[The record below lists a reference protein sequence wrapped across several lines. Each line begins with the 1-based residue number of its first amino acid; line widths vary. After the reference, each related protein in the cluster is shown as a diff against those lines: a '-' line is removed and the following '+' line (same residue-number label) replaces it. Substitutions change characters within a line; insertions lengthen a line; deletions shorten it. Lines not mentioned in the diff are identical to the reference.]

1 MTLYEYMA
9 KMKSPDNWSKINEI
23 IQPIVEGDILND
35 DVVRKHVHSLDKLN
49 ELGEHDVYSVLV
61 ERLKNSPLYEKY
73 LK

>member
-1 MTLYEYMA
+1 MYEYMA
-9 KMKSPDNWSKINEI
+9 KMKNSDNWSAITDI

-35 DVVRKHVHSLDKLN
+35 DVVRKNVHSLDKLK
-49 ELGEHDVYSVLV
+49 ELGEHGVYTVLV

>member
-1 MTLYEYMA
+1 MA
-9 KMKSPDNWSKINEI
+9 KMKNPDNWSKINEV

>member
-1 MTLYEYMA
+1 MYEYMA
-9 KMKSPDNWSKINEI
+9 KMKNPDNWSVITDI

-35 DVVRKHVHSLDKLN
+35 DVVRKNVRSLDKLN
-49 ELGEHDVYSVLV
+49 ELGEHGVYSVLV